1 MHLLPNKVLDTINLR
16 PLGLVQLTDRTD
28 EEVRLDL
35 ICRAE
40 LCILAP
46 FRRLN
51 IHMPPLRLIV
61 PNSILNRR
69 VESHMFVNLVLL
81 SNTHQVS
88 KNLFLP
94 GILASPFTV
103 LLVAQAIQGAPDIT
117 AAPWVLVV
125 VPRAADTTALLD
137 DDEVAAVVAL
147 DEVDGRA
154 DS

>member
-1 MHLLPNKVLDTINLR
+1 MHLLPNKVLNPIDLR
-16 PLGLVQLTDRTD
+16 PLGLVQLTDSTD
-28 EEVRLDL
+28 KEIRLDL

-40 LCILAP
+40 LCILAT

-61 PNSILNRR
+61 PNSILNRS
-69 VESHMFVNLVLL
+69 VEAHMFIDFVLL
-81 SNTHQVS
+81 RNAHQVS

-94 GILASPFTV
+94 GILASPLAV
-103 LLVAQAIQGAPDIT
+103 LFVAQAVQSTPDIT
-117 AAPWVLVV
+117 AAAWILVV
-125 VPRAADTTALLD
+125 VPRAADTTALLN

-147 DEVDGRA
+147 DEVNGGA